1 MRGVWL
7 LILACGIVR
16 AQAAFEVA
24 SVKPTYAP
32 PGRRVFAFSGPSR
45 IVISGNRV
53 TTGGNLLGFVEA
65 AYNLQAYQVFA
76 ADVDRAALGQVYDI
90 EARAPGDG
98 IPTREEVR
106 QMLQK
111 LLVDRFQLKFRRE
124 QKEMAVYDLTV
135 DKNGPKMKPGT
146 PGEHPKPARPLVT
159 GGVSELRFSSSTI
172 SEFLR
177 TLASQFDRPV
187 LDKTGLTGGYDFT
200 LEVALLY
207 PQMPGAEQASP
218 DAGLPI
224 IAAIQQQLGLKFTPS
239 KEMVETLVID
249 HAERASEN

>member
-1 MRGVWL
+1 
-7 LILACGIVR
+7 
-16 AQAAFEVA
+16 VA

-65 AYNLQAYQVFA
+65 AYNLQAYQVSA
-76 ADVDRAALGQVYDI
+76 ADVDRAVLSQVYDI

-98 IPTREEVR
+98 IPKQEEVR

-111 LLVDRFQLKFRRE
+111 LLVDRFQLKFHRE
-124 QKEMAVYDLTV
+124 PKEMAVYILTIG
-135 DKNGPKMKPGT
+135 KNGPKVKAGT
-146 PGEHPKPARPLVT
+146 PGEQPKSAGSLGT
-159 GGVSELRFSSSTI
+159 SGGLTQVSFTSFSI
-172 SEFLR
+172 SEFVR
-177 TLASQFDRPV
+177 TFASQFDRPV
-187 LDKTGLTGGYDFT
+187 LDKTGLTGGYDLT
-200 LEVALLY
+200 LEFALRL
-207 PQMPGAEQASP
+207 PQMPGAEQAAP

-224 IAAIQQQLGLKFTPS
+224 VAAIQQQLGLKVTPG